1 MERERGW
8 ALVPRCFGPG
18 QSSDSYIGG
27 EDTVKKEMSVDK
39 YYGEGGIKMK
49 KFATCRHPN

>member
-18 QSSDSYIGG
+18 QSLDSYIGG
-27 EDTVKKEMSVDK
+27 GDTVKKEMSIGK
-39 YYGEGGIKMK
+39 YYGEWGIKMK